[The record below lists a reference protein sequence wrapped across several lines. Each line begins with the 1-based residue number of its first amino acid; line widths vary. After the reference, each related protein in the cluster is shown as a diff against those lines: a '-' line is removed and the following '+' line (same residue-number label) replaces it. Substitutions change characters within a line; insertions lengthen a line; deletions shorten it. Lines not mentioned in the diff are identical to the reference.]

1 MLICNHAHLNVDE
14 ITPFCHVE
22 ETSEGDN
29 PSKAGLNQVQDA
41 WLAMQL
47 LQHAAE
53 RTEMVASI
61 DYCKAIPD
69 TLPGPMTCLPNPG
82 RIICVIVQNIKYAV
96 ILAVLLTAEVAAETL
111 FWLFEKRTE

>member
-1 MLICNHAHLNVDE
+1 M
-14 ITPFCHVE
+14 TSPFCHTE
-22 ETSEGDN
+22 ESSDEEGN
-29 PSKAGLNQVQDA
+29 GSKKGLNQLQDT

-47 LQHAAE
+47 VQHAAE